1 MKSDDLER
9 LEESQEMQQLI
20 HAAKE
25 QYEQEKSVHP
35 PVSYAAFAQKLRERQ
50 KDGKMKTKQESPER
64 ETFEVKGGKRSGISP
79 WWLVAACLLGGII
92 GYGISTTSDRQEAGL
107 ERLAVADTVI
117 VVRERVD
124 TVYREVEVPSQPLVA
139 SRSTVKSKS
148 TGLTKEH
155 VKQSRKAVQKAEPA
169 FISIEFLQQQ
179 QNLPD
184 PNSECYA
191 ANGMTVA
198 EGNYPFHL
206 LATVPCK

>member
-1 MKSDDLER
+1 MNMKSDDLER

-35 PVSYAAFAQKLRERQ
+35 PVAYA
-50 KDGKMKTKQESPER
+50 
-64 ETFEVKGGKRSGISP
+64 P

>member
-35 PVSYAAFAQKLRERQ
+35 PVAYAAFAQNLRERQ
-50 KDGKMKTKQESPER
+50 KDGKMKAKQEPPER

-124 TVYREVEVPSQPLVA
+124 TVYREVEVPSFWNML
-139 SRSTVKSKS
+139 SRVGKLCRKRNLLLSLLSSCNSNKICRTRIVSVMLQ
-148 TGLTKEH
+148 TG
-155 VKQSRKAVQKAEPA
+155 
-169 FISIEFLQQQ
+169 
-179 QNLPD
+179 
-184 PNSECYA
+184 
-191 ANGMTVA
+191 
-198 EGNYPFHL
+198 
-206 LATVPCK
+206 

>member
-50 KDGKMKTKQESPER
+50 KDGKMKAKQELPER

-92 GYGISTTSDRQEAGL
+92 GYGR
-107 ERLAVADTVI
+107 
-117 VVRERVD
+117 
-124 TVYREVEVPSQPLVA
+124 
-139 SRSTVKSKS
+139 SRSAFSGRQ
-148 TGLTKEH
+148 GLCSSASHGGACHERSFGT
-155 VKQSRKAVQKAEPA
+155 S
-169 FISIEFLQQQ
+169 
-179 QNLPD
+179 
-184 PNSECYA
+184 
-191 ANGMTVA
+191 
-198 EGNYPFHL
+198 
-206 LATVPCK
+206 

>member
-50 KDGKMKTKQESPER
+50 KDGKMKAKQELPER

-124 TVYREVEVPSQPLVA
+124 TVYREVKVPSQPLVT
-139 SRSTVKSKS
+139 SRSMVSLKVRDFRRNMLSRVGKLCRKRTLLLSLLSSCNSNKICRTQIVSVMLQ
-148 TGLTKEH
+148 TG
-155 VKQSRKAVQKAEPA
+155 
-169 FISIEFLQQQ
+169 
-179 QNLPD
+179 
-184 PNSECYA
+184 
-191 ANGMTVA
+191 
-198 EGNYPFHL
+198 
-206 LATVPCK
+206 

>member
-50 KDGKMKTKQESPER
+50 KDGKMKAKQELPER

-124 TVYREVEVPSQPLVA
+124 TVYREVKVPSQPLVA
-139 SRSTVKSKS
+139 SRSMVKSQS
-148 TGLTKEH
+148 TGLPKEH
-155 VKQSRKAVQKAEPA
+155 VKQSRKAVQKADPA

-179 QNLPD
+179 
-184 PNSECYA
+184 
-191 ANGMTVA
+191 
-198 EGNYPFHL
+198 
-206 LATVPCK
+206 

>member
-35 PVSYAAFAQKLRERQ
+35 PVSYAAFAQNLRERQ
-50 KDGKMKTKQESPER
+50 KDGKMKAKQEPPER
-64 ETFEVKGGKRSGISP
+64 ETFEVKGGKRSGFSP

-148 TGLTKEH
+148 T
-155 VKQSRKAVQKAEPA
+155 
-169 FISIEFLQQQ
+169 
-179 QNLPD
+179 
-184 PNSECYA
+184 
-191 ANGMTVA
+191 
-198 EGNYPFHL
+198 
-206 LATVPCK
+206 

>member
-35 PVSYAAFAQKLRERQ
+35 PVAYAAFAQNLRERQ
-50 KDGKMKTKQESPER
+50 KDGKMKAKQEPPE
-64 ETFEVKGGKRSGISP
+64 
-79 WWLVAACLLGGII
+79 
-92 GYGISTTSDRQEAGL
+92 RQEAGL